1 MILSGQIDND
11 VLFRYRA
18 EKWSIVTGIVGA
30 ENPLISTYDFM
41 KDVIGYDLAA
51 FFERN
56 SSTLQGELDVILKA
70 LLAPEAK

>member
-30 ENPLISTYDFM
+30 GNPLISTYDFM

-56 SSTLQGELDVILKA
+56 SSILQGELDVILKA